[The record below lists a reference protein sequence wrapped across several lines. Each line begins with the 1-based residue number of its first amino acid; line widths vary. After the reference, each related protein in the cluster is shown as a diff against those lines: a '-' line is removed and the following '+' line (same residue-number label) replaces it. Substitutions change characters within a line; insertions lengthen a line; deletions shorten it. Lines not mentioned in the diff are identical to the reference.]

1 MLMDIPREIFVLSA
15 LLFAYVSV
23 KTARKTYEEKTK
35 LNYITL
41 LLMVLSFGWSV
52 LAALDMI
59 EFAAIAWFATMIISL
74 INLPELGRHIDQQ
87 LLEMDERESIRI
99 SDFFTRQQLGW
110 LKLAYRRG
118 IGVSVL
124 GYFVFNTIIYGLV
137 LLALDYFYGFKI
149 GISVYALTIIPVS
162 TYRLYRQIEKRLV
175 IRKHTVTVQG

>member
-1 MLMDIPREIFVLSA
+1 MLMEIPREIFVLSA
-15 LLFAYVSV
+15 LLYAYLIV

-87 LLEMDERESIRI
+87 LLEMDEREPIRI

-110 LKLAYRRG
+110 L
-118 IGVSVL
+118 IDV
-124 GYFVFNTIIYGLV
+124 
-137 LLALDYFYGFKI
+137 
-149 GISVYALTIIPVS
+149 
-162 TYRLYRQIEKRLV
+162 E
-175 IRKHTVTVQG
+175 